1 MKKPVNRA
9 ISPSAPYGELAPT
22 WGTSCRPIPKT
33 TAQTMNRNV
42 NRNFAFGFVTLA
54 DPAGA
59 ALGRERGLEHD
70 PDHQDDDGASQMP
83 NGMGCWK
90 ATRNSC
96 IVPGC

>member
-1 MKKPVNRA
+1 M
-9 ISPSAPYGELAPT
+9 LAPLC
-22 WGTSCRPIPKT
+22 GTSCKPIPKT

-42 NRNFAFGFVTLA
+42 KRNFAFGFVTLRTHA
-54 DPAGA
+54 APPSVESA
-59 ALGRERGLEHD
+59 ALSMITIIAVTTMVL
-70 PDHQDDDGASQMP
+70 MP